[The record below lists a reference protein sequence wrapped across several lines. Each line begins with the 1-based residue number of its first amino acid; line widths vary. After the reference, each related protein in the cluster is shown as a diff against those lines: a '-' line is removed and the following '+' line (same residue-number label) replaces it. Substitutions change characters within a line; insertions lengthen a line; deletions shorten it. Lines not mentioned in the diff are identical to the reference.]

1 MTTYVMFRAVRSVQ
15 RNTAPFVDSNKAPHE
30 ATNSRPALS
39 SRMSRTVIVMT
50 PITWAISPTSSPK
63 SPPAAP
69 YPRIAMKVTVSP
81 KFADIKAIALDVD
94 GVLTDGRFWW
104 NAAGDEW
111 KCFSFADVMGL
122 SRAKRA
128 GIIVTLISG
137 ENSPLVDRFAV
148 KLEISDY
155 TKGCKDKAEA
165 LRGFV
170 ARHDLAL
177 SNVCFM
183 GDDVND
189 LEAMGLAGCSAAPA
203 DARPAVLAI
212 AQVVSRFGGGNGA
225 VREIVD
231 LIISSKESTK
241 RNG

>member
-1 MTTYVMFRAVRSVQ
+1 MHRRRTSDPGVTQIAAE
-15 RNTAPFVDSNKAPHE
+15 NVDS
-30 ATNSRPALS
+30 
-39 SRMSRTVIVMT
+39 
-50 PITWAISPTSSPK
+50 
-63 SPPAAP
+63 
-69 YPRIAMKVTVSP
+69 

-170 ARHDLAL
+170 ARHDLA
-177 SNVCFM
+177 
-183 GDDVND
+183 
-189 LEAMGLAGCSAAPA
+189 GCSAAPA

-231 LIISSKESTK
+231 LIISSKESTN